1 MRTNR
6 VKAALQRG
14 EVQVGTWVHTLAM
27 PPVARILA
35 TAGFD
40 YVNIDMEH
48 SAFSIETV
56 AGVCAAALDAGV
68 SPIVR
73 PPGHAHHLISRPLD
87 NGALG
92 ILLPHIDTPS
102 DARAAVR
109 SVKFPP
115 EGDRG
120 SQPPNVHT
128 DFGPVDAPAF
138 MQWSNEQ
145 SLVMVQIESEEAL
158 SAADAILAV
167 TGVDGAVVG
176 RGDLSAALGIAGRR
190 DDAVVLDAVDT
201 MIAACKANGKAAG
214 LLVHDVDEAREWVA
228 RGIRYVTFSSEAALL
243 RMAGRQAVEAIRD
256 GR

>member
-40 YVNIDMEH
+40 YLNIDMEH

-56 AGVCAAALDAGV
+56 AAVCANALDAGV
-68 SPIVR
+68 TPVVR
-73 PPGHAHHLISRPLD
+73 PAGREHHLVSRPLD

-92 ILLPHIDTPS
+92 VLLPHVDTPA
-102 DARAAVR
+102 DAKAAVR

-128 DFGPVDAPAF
+128 DYGAVDASTY
-138 MQWSNEQ
+138 MQWSNAH
-145 SLVMVQIESEEAL
+145 SLVMVQIESREAL
-158 SAADAILAV
+158 SEVDEILAV

-176 RGDLSAALGIAGRR
+176 RGDLSAALGIPGRR
-190 DDAVVLDAVDT
+190 DDPEVLRAVET
-201 MIAACKANGKAAG
+201 MIAACKAHDKVPG
-214 LLVHDVDEAREWVA
+214 LLVQEVDEARAWVG
-228 RGIRYVTFSSEAALL
+228 RGIRYVTFSSEVALL
-243 RMAGRQAVEAIRD
+243 RAAGRRAVEAIRH
-256 GR
+256 GG

>member
-1 MRTNR
+1 MRANR

-56 AGVCAAALDAGV
+56 AGLCAAALDVGV
-68 SPIVR
+68 TPIVR
-73 PPGHAHHLISRPLD
+73 PAGSDHHLVSRPLD

-92 ILLPHIDTPS
+92 VLLPHVDTPS
-102 DARAAVR
+102 DARAALR

-115 EGDRG
+115 DGDRG

-128 DFGPVDAPAF
+128 DYGPVDAPAY
-138 MQWSNEQ
+138 MQWSNEE

-158 SAADAILAV
+158 SAVDAILAV
-167 TGVDGAVVG
+167 PGVDGAVVG
-176 RGDLSAALGIAGRR
+176 RGDLSAALGVPGRR
-190 DDAVVLDAVDT
+190 GDPAVLDAVDT
-201 MIAACKANGKAAG
+201 MIAACKANNKVPG
-214 LLVHDVDEAREWVA
+214 LLVQDIDEAREWMA

-243 RMAGRQAVEAIRD
+243 RTAGRRAVEAIRD